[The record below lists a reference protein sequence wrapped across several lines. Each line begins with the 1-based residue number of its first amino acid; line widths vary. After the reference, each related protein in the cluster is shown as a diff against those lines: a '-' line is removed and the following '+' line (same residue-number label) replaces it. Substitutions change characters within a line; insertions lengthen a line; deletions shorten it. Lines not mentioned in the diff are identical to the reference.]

1 MRGVVTSGLAVCAA
15 ALLLTPGTA
24 GAASQGAQGPVRL
37 PTVQLPRSWYEPT
50 PIRDK
55 PSWLPEGLGE
65 DSTVLLIPGTSDF
78 TPISSTAIGGA
89 GSPMGG
95 DQYGRTVDVGFYD
108 APHGAGSYNP
118 KIPVVQYPAAFGVVV
133 GNKKFDLTGNGT
145 YNDSVDIGTADGVA
159 DAERAWVDRGKSG
172 TIVLNGYSQSGPI
185 AMNVAYK
192 LHQKYLAGDADAIP
206 DANVVVV
213 VGADSRFPNTG
224 IETVI
229 PSVIPG
235 AYTNGPRDESS
246 TGDIRVIS
254 YCVRGDSVCGLGNPL
269 AHPLTSAFYFLPGAT
284 IHGQKGNLVNQYRV
298 VSTKEVG
305 ATTYV
310 VLDGGNPQGIFLR
323 SLGIPVPPEF
333 DDALDTLVPYR
344 SRVRRRRM
352 QARSCRH
359 RARSRLLCTTHWGC
373 RYRSPTP
380 TPSRH
385 RARRGSRRRTPVR
398 RRPLLSQPLTSSPQ
412 SPTPRPQRSP
422 RTPSATWS
430 PI

>member
-1 MRGVVTSGLAVCAA
+1 
-15 ALLLTPGTA
+15 
-24 GAASQGAQGPVRL
+24 
-37 PTVQLPRSWYEPT
+37 
-50 PIRDK
+50 
-55 PSWLPEGLGE
+55 
-65 DSTVLLIPGTSDF
+65 
-78 TPISSTAIGGA
+78 
-89 GSPMGG
+89 
-95 DQYGRTVDVGFYD
+95 
-108 APHGAGSYNP
+108 
-118 KIPVVQYPAAFGVVV
+118 
-133 GNKKFDLTGNGT
+133 
-145 YNDSVDIGTADGVA
+145 
-159 DAERAWVDRGKSG
+159 
-172 TIVLNGYSQSGPI
+172 
-185 AMNVAYK
+185 MNVAYK

-269 AHPLTSAFYFLPGAT
+269 AHPLTSALYFLPGAT

-333 DDALDTLVPYR
+333 D
-344 SRVRRRRM
+344 
-352 QARSCRH
+352 
-359 RARSRLLCTTHWGC
+359 
-373 RYRSPTP
+373 
-380 TPSRH
+380 
-385 RARRGSRRRTPVR
+385 
-398 RRPLLSQPLTSSPQ
+398 LSL
-412 SPTPRPQRSP
+412 
-422 RTPSATWS
+422 
-430 PI
+430 IHI